1 MPKEEPMIR
10 VQDVKFRYDP
20 EQPTYAVDGVSLNVR
35 RGEFVAVLGANGCG
49 KSTLAKHFN
58 AILLPETGTVLVE
71 NMDTRGEDHL
81 YDIRQKVGMVFQNPD
96 NQIVA
101 TVVEEDVAFAAEN
114 LGVEPHEMRRRVDE
128 AMQLAGIYA
137 YKDKAPHKLSGGQKQ
152 RVAIAGV
159 LAMQPDCLVLDE
171 ATAMLDPIGRQQVL
185 RTVHRLNREKGITVV
200 QITHYMEE
208 AAMAGR
214 VVVMSAGHVVMDG
227 PPREVFARADELHAL
242 HLDVPQPAELC
253 QLLSRQG
260 LPVPPGII
268 GVDECAAALYR
279 MLTGKEA
286 PAHA

>member
-1 MPKEEPMIR
+1 MLS
-10 VQDVKFRYDP
+10 VQNVTFRYDEGAKP
-20 EQPTYAVDGVSLNVR
+20 ALDGITLDVQK
-35 RGEFVAVLGANGCG
+35 GEYVAILGANGCG

-58 AILLPETGTVLVE
+58 AILLPESGRVLVE
-71 NMDTRGEDHL
+71 GMPTSDEKKL
-81 YDIRQKVGMVFQNPD
+81 LALRQKVGMVFQNPD

>member
-1 MPKEEPMIR
+1 MLS
-10 VQDVKFRYDP
+10 VQNVTFRYDEGAKP
-20 EQPTYAVDGVSLNVR
+20 ALDGITLDVQK
-35 RGEFVAVLGANGCG
+35 GEYVAILGANGCG

-58 AILLPETGTVLVE
+58 AILLPESGRVLVE
-71 NMDTRGEDHL
+71 GMPTSDEKNL
-81 YDIRQKVGMVFQNPD
+81 LALRQKVGMVFQNPD

-101 TVVEEDVAFAAEN
+101 TVVEEDVAFAEEN

>member
-1 MPKEEPMIR
+1 MLS
-10 VQDVKFRYDP
+10 VQNVTFRYDEGAKP
-20 EQPTYAVDGVSLNVR
+20 ALDGITLDVQK
-35 RGEFVAVLGANGCG
+35 GEYVAILGANGCG

-58 AILLPETGTVLVE
+58 AILLPESGRVLVE
-71 NMDTRGEDHL
+71 GMPTSDEKNL
-81 YDIRQKVGMVFQNPD
+81 LALRQKVGMVFQNPD
-96 NQIVA
+96 NQIVT

>member
-1 MPKEEPMIR
+1 MLS
-10 VQDVKFRYDP
+10 VQNVTFRYDEGAKP
-20 EQPTYAVDGVSLNVR
+20 ALDGITLDVQK
-35 RGEFVAVLGANGCG
+35 GEYVAILGANGCG

-58 AILLPETGTVLVE
+58 AILLPESGRVLVE
-71 NMDTRGEDHL
+71 GMPTSDEKNL
-81 YDIRQKVGMVFQNPD
+81 LALRQKVGMVFQNPD

-101 TVVEEDVAFAAEN
+101 TVVEEDVAFAAES

>member
-1 MPKEEPMIR
+1 MQDTQPLLS
-10 VQDVKFRYDP
+10 VQNVTFRYDEGAKP
-20 EQPTYAVDGVSLNVR
+20 ALDGITLDVQK
-35 RGEFVAVLGANGCG
+35 GEYVAILGANGCG

-58 AILLPETGTVLVE
+58 AILLPESGRVLVE
-71 NMDTRGEDHL
+71 GMPTSDEKNL
-81 YDIRQKVGMVFQNPD
+81 LALRQKVGMVFQNPD

>member
-1 MPKEEPMIR
+1 MLS
-10 VQDVKFRYDP
+10 VQNVTFRYDEGAKP
-20 EQPTYAVDGVSLNVR
+20 ALDGITLDVQK
-35 RGEFVAVLGANGCG
+35 GEYVAILGANGCG

-58 AILLPETGTVLVE
+58 AILLPESGRVLIE
-71 NMDTRGEDHL
+71 GMPTSDEKNL
-81 YDIRQKVGMVFQNPD
+81 LALRQKVGMVFQNPD

>member
-1 MPKEEPMIR
+1 MEEMLRADNITFSYTDDQHR
-10 VQDVKFRYDP
+10 
-20 EQPTYAVDGVSLNVR
+20 AVDGLSLRVK
-35 RGEFVAVLGANGCG
+35 RGEYVAVLGANGCG

-58 AILLPETGTVLVE
+58 AILLPQAGTVYVE
-71 NMDTRGEDHL
+71 DMSTADEDKL
-81 YDIRQKVGMVFQNPD
+81 FDIRQKVGMVFQNPD

>member
-1 MPKEEPMIR
+1 MLS
-10 VQDVKFRYDP
+10 VQNVTFRYDEGAKP
-20 EQPTYAVDGVSLNVR
+20 ALDGITLDVQK
-35 RGEFVAVLGANGCG
+35 GEYVAILGANGCG

-58 AILLPETGTVLVE
+58 AILLPESGRVLVE
-71 NMDTRGEDHL
+71 GMPTSYQKNL
-81 YDIRQKVGMVFQNPD
+81 LALRQKVGMVFQNPD

>member
-1 MPKEEPMIR
+1 MLS
-10 VQDVKFRYDP
+10 VQNVTFRYDEGAKP
-20 EQPTYAVDGVSLNVR
+20 ALDGITLDVQK
-35 RGEFVAVLGANGCG
+35 GEYVAILGANGCG

-58 AILLPETGTVLVE
+58 AILLPESGRVLVE
-71 NMDTRGEDHL
+71 GMPTSDEKNLLGL
-81 YDIRQKVGMVFQNPD
+81 RQKVGMVFQNPD

>member
-1 MPKEEPMIR
+1 MLS
-10 VQDVKFRYDP
+10 VQNVPFRYDEGAKP
-20 EQPTYAVDGVSLNVR
+20 ALDGITLDVQK
-35 RGEFVAVLGANGCG
+35 GEYVAILGANGCG

-58 AILLPETGTVLVE
+58 AILLPESGRVLVE
-71 NMDTRGEDHL
+71 GMPTSDEKNL
-81 YDIRQKVGMVFQNPD
+81 LALRQKVGMVFQTPD

-227 PPREVFARADELHAL
+227 PPRKVFARADELHAL

>member
-1 MPKEEPMIR
+1 MQDTQPMLS
-10 VQDVKFRYDP
+10 VQNVTFRYDEGAKP
-20 EQPTYAVDGVSLNVR
+20 ALDGITLDVQK
-35 RGEFVAVLGANGCG
+35 GEYVAILGANGCG

-58 AILLPETGTVLVE
+58 AILLPESGRVLVE
-71 NMDTRGEDHL
+71 GMPTSDEKNL
-81 YDIRQKVGMVFQNPD
+81 LALRQKVGMVFQNPD

-227 PPREVFARADELHAL
+227 PPRKVFARADELHAL

>member
-1 MPKEEPMIR
+1 MQILPIPHGAKPALDGITLD
-10 VQDVKFRYDP
+10 VQK
-20 EQPTYAVDGVSLNVR
+20 
-35 RGEFVAVLGANGCG
+35 GEYVAILGANGCG

-58 AILLPETGTVLVE
+58 AILLPESGRVLVE
-71 NMDTRGEDHL
+71 GMPTSDEKNL
-81 YDIRQKVGMVFQNPD
+81 LALRQKVGMVFQNPD

>member
-1 MPKEEPMIR
+1 MLS
-10 VQDVKFRYDP
+10 VQNVTFRYDEGAKP
-20 EQPTYAVDGVSLNVR
+20 ALDGITLDIQK
-35 RGEFVAVLGANGCG
+35 GEYVAILGANGCG

-58 AILLPETGTVLVE
+58 AILLPESGRVLVE
-71 NMDTRGEDHL
+71 GMPTSDEKNL
-81 YDIRQKVGMVFQNPD
+81 LALRQKVGMVFQNPD

-242 HLDVPQPAELC
+242 HLDVPQPGELC

>member
-1 MPKEEPMIR
+1 MLS
-10 VQDVKFRYDP
+10 VQNVTFRYDEGAKP
-20 EQPTYAVDGVSLNVR
+20 ALDGITLDVQK
-35 RGEFVAVLGANGCG
+35 GEYVAILGANGCG

-58 AILLPETGTVLVE
+58 AILLPESGRVLVE
-71 NMDTRGEDHL
+71 GMPTSDEKSL
-81 YDIRQKVGMVFQNPD
+81 LALRQKVGMVFQNPD

>member
-1 MPKEEPMIR
+1 MLS
-10 VQDVKFRYDP
+10 VQNVTFRYDEGVKP
-20 EQPTYAVDGVSLNVR
+20 ALDGMTLDVQK
-35 RGEFVAVLGANGCG
+35 GEYVAILGANGCG

-58 AILLPETGTVLVE
+58 AILLPESGRVLVE
-71 NMDTRGEDHL
+71 GMPTSDEKNL
-81 YDIRQKVGMVFQNPD
+81 LALRQKVGMVFQNPD

-227 PPREVFARADELHAL
+227 PPRKVFARADELHAL

>member
-1 MPKEEPMIR
+1 MLS
-10 VQDVKFRYDP
+10 VQNVTFRYDEGAKP
-20 EQPTYAVDGVSLNVR
+20 ALDGITLDVQK
-35 RGEFVAVLGANGCG
+35 GEYVAILGANGCG

-58 AILLPETGTVLVE
+58 AFLLPESGRVLE
-71 NMDTRGEDHL
+71 EGIPTSDKKNL
-81 YDIRQKVGMVFQNPD
+81 LALRQKVGMVFQNPD

-159 LAMQPDCLVLDE
+159 LAMQPDCLVLEE

>member
-1 MPKEEPMIR
+1 MLS
-10 VQDVKFRYDP
+10 VQNVTFRYDEGAKP
-20 EQPTYAVDGVSLNVR
+20 ALDGITLDVQK
-35 RGEFVAVLGANGCG
+35 GEYVAILGANGCG

-58 AILLPETGTVLVE
+58 AFLLPECGRVLVVGMPTSDE
-71 NMDTRGEDHL
+71 KNL
-81 YDIRQKVGMVFQNPD
+81 LALRQKVGMVFQNPD

>member
-1 MPKEEPMIR
+1 MLS
-10 VQDVKFRYDP
+10 VQNVTCRYDEGAKP
-20 EQPTYAVDGVSLNVR
+20 ALDGITLDIQK
-35 RGEFVAVLGANGCG
+35 GEYVAILGANGCG

-58 AILLPETGTVLVE
+58 AILLPESGRVLVE
-71 NMDTRGEDHL
+71 GMPTSDEKNL
-81 YDIRQKVGMVFQNPD
+81 LALRQKVGMVFQNPD

>member
-1 MPKEEPMIR
+1 MLS
-10 VQDVKFRYDP
+10 VQNVTFRYDEGAKP
-20 EQPTYAVDGVSLNVR
+20 ALDGITLDVQK
-35 RGEFVAVLGANGCG
+35 GEYVAILGANGCG

-58 AILLPETGTVLVE
+58 AILLPESGRVLVE
-71 NMDTRGEDHL
+71 GMPTSDEKNL
-81 YDIRQKVGMVFQNPD
+81 LALRQKVGMVFQNPD

-227 PPREVFARADELHAL
+227 PPRKVFARADELHAL